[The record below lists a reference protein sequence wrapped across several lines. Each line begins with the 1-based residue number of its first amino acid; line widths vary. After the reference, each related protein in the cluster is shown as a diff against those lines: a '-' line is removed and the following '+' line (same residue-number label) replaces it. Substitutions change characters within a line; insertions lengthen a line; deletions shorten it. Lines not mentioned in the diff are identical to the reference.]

1 MLGPVTIWLEFIII
15 SEDWIKSFLVVRF
28 KLSKVIV
35 VGNNGAYF
43 WGNIDIMLVMLMF
56 WVMITE
62 VLSIYI

>member
-35 VGNNGAYF
+35 VGSNGAYF